1 MKSTLIKNLKTNT
14 KEKVDPES
22 LGIIDMVFGEP
33 GNEDELSET
42 EYFENEQP
50 TIKNKNKKQGIMS
63 ILKQKYTHIVVIV
76 ILFVFLS
83 NTYIDSFAQ
92 QYIPYFNKAPSIV
105 FFLVKVL
112 LFIIGCVATFLIY

>member
-1 MKSTLIKNLKTNT
+1 MKSILIKNLKTNT
-14 KEKVDPES
+14 NERVNPES
-22 LGIIDMVFGEP
+22 LEIIDMVFGDP

-42 EYFENEQP
+42 EDFENEQP
-50 TIKNKNKKQGIMS
+50 IVKNKNKKQGIMN
-63 ILKQKYTHIVVIV
+63 ILKQKYTHIIVIV
-76 ILFVFLS
+76 ILFVLLS

-105 FFLVKVL
+105 LFSVKVL